1 MSNVTYCSNLYCAP
15 MWFDCTITVLIASK
29 MLVNLNIK
37 SFGEL
42 LRVFVHGFRSRTII
56 SRNFCCQVFVIVH
69 VVFIQSYGLG
79 DEHYCMFIC
88 DRPHSYYS
96 LRNS

>member
-1 MSNVTYCSNLYCAP
+1 MGLPRHKSSSE
-15 MWFDCTITVLIASK
+15 MF
-29 MLVNLNIK
+29 VNLDIK

-42 LRVFVHGFRSRTII
+42 LRVLYTVFVQGLLYLGIV
-56 SRNFCCQVFVIVH
+56 CCQVFVIVH

-79 DEHYCMFIC
+79 GKHYCIFIF
-88 DRPHSYYS
+88 DRPHTYYS